1 MGRFIKGDVVVLPF
15 PFSDLSNSKRRPA
28 VVLADLK
35 GNDLI
40 LVQITSQGIAD
51 EYAIRLRGSHFEIG
65 QLNRDSNIRPNKVF
79 TADKEILLYRIGHL
93 KSEKMSEI
101 TNRVIKILME

>member
-28 VVLADLK
+28 IVLAELK

-40 LVQITSQGIAD
+40 LAQITSQGISD
-51 EYAIRLRGSHFEIG
+51 QYAIELRGSHFEIG
-65 QLNRDSNIRPNKVF
+65 QLNKDSNIRPNKVF
-79 TADKEILLYRIGHL
+79 TADKGIILYKIGQL
-93 KSEKMSEI
+93 KSEKMDEV
-101 TNRVIKILME
+101 TNGVIKILMK